1 MTFTIVHIAIAFTLG
16 YVFGALGMWMVQR
29 IRGQSDLSNDL
40 IYDSD
45 TQKHTTDE
53 KQFEGL
59 GDEADE
65 RTRIQTRPHLA
76 IAKAPPPA
84 DFSALESETQDSLEL
99 VEALPE
105 APDREDTEDTED
117 IIEPAFPVD
126 PPTELTDE
134 PILEDILGTDDTL
147 PFVRPPSRRLK
158 L

>member
-16 YVFGALGMWMVQR
+16 YVFGALGMWMVQKMKDR
-29 IRGQSDLSNDL
+29 SDLDIEAGEASSTKQT
-40 IYDSD
+40 SD
-45 TQKHTTDE
+45 E
-53 KQFEGL
+53 REFEGL
-59 GDEADE
+59 GDEEDE

-84 DFSALESETQDSLEL
+84 DFTALEAGTQDSVEL
-99 VEALPE
+99 VEVLPE

-117 IIEPAFPVD
+117 IIDADFPIG

-134 PILEDILGTDDTL
+134 PILEDILGSDDTL

-158 L
+158 M